1 MQHSARATD
10 MMVGDATSE
19 MVRNR
24 LVGWTSIRALW
35 ALPLPLRSLSPRDVA
50 APRRL
55 LVSARS
61 ARLRALAT
69 CMIHRYAARIRPIEQ
84 QSISTP
90 TSRGDVSGS
99 P

>member
-1 MQHSARATD
+1 MQQSARATD

-61 ARLRALAT
+61 ARLRALST